1 MAKTYTGI
9 DIGSGDIKFAVCS
22 GGSIRRMS
30 SYPLPANLMRD
41 GVIVS
46 PEAMAGVLREAAKAG
61 HINVRDCAVSLPGA
75 VSFFRR
81 FTVPAMTVDQLKLN
95 LPYEFHDFITQEKDK
110 YFYDYAVAGVVKND
124 DGSPKELDLM
134 AAAAPKATIAS
145 YASMLRRAGFRLR
158 IAMPDEFAYAN
169 LLREYEKKNPGKREY
184 CILDLGNAATRVHMF
199 TGPNY
204 ETTRIIE
211 YGGAAIDS
219 VIAEI
224 CNVDTHVARLYK
236 LANHN
241 GVLNHDVCRG
251 VYQAIAVEVLRAINF
266 YNFNNADSSLTD
278 VYLCGGGAL
287 IAPLAETIRSTLE
300 LKIHSIAE
308 LMPETAGE
316 NTELVRYPIAAG
328 VTLS

>member
-1 MAKTYTGI
+1 MANTYTGI

-22 GGSIRRMS
+22 GGSIRRMW
-30 SYPLPANLMRD
+30 SYPLPANLMRE

-46 PEAMAGVLREAAKAG
+46 PEAMSSVIREAAKAG
-61 HINVRDCAVSLPGA
+61 HINVRNCAVSLPGA

-81 FTVPAMTVDQLKLN
+81 FTVPAMTTDQLRLN
-95 LPYEFHDFITQEKDK
+95 LPYEFNDFIAQEKDK
-110 YFYDYAVAGVVKND
+110 YFYDYAVAGVVKNE

-134 AAAAPKATIAS
+134 AAAAPKETIAS
-145 YASMLRRAGFRLR
+145 YTSMLRRAGFRLR
-158 IAMPDEFAYAN
+158 MVMPEEFAYAN
-169 LLREYEKKNPGKREY
+169 ILREYEKGNPGKREY

-211 YGGAAIDS
+211 YGGATIDS
-219 VIAEI
+219 AIAEF
-224 CNVDTHVARLYK
+224 CNVDAHVARLYK

-241 GVLNHDVCRG
+241 DVLNLATCRG
-251 VYQAIAVEVLRAINF
+251 VYQSIAVEVLRAINF
-266 YNFNNADSSLTD
+266 YNFNNPNSNLTD

-287 IAPLAETIRSTLE
+287 IAPLTETIRSTLDHK
-300 LKIHSIAE
+300 LHSVAE
-308 LMPETAGE
+308 LMPEAE
-316 NTELVRYPIAAG
+316 REDAELVRYPVAVG